1 MATAL
6 PGTMQVI
13 ELREP
18 GGPENLYPATRSVPK
33 VKPGQIVIRVAAA
46 GINRPDVLQ
55 RQGLYKV
62 PEDASD
68 LLGLE
73 AAGTVAAV
81 GDGVTRWS
89 IGDRVCALCHG
100 GGYAEYTAVDARH
113 ALPVPESMKLEHAAA
128 LPEALFTVW
137 ANLFED
143 GELQPEQIALIHG
156 GSSGIGT
163 TAIQMAK
170 AIGARAIVTVGS
182 DDKAQLCTD
191 LGAVHAINY
200 KTHDFVDEVL
210 AITDGHGV
218 HAVLDM
224 VGGDYVNRNLT
235 CLAPQGHHVSIAVL
249 RGHQASID
257 IRRVMGRRLHLT
269 GSLLRPRSPAEKARL
284 CTELSQTIWPYVVEG
299 KIRPVIYET
308 FPLADAA
315 EAHRLMD
322 SGEMHGKLVL
332 TVDH

>member
-1 MATAL
+1 
-6 PGTMQVI
+6 
-13 ELREP
+13 
-18 GGPENLYPATRSVPK
+18 
-33 VKPGQIVIRVAAA
+33 
-46 GINRPDVLQ
+46 
-55 RQGLYKV
+55 
-62 PEDASD
+62 
-68 LLGLE
+68 
-73 AAGTVAAV
+73 
-81 GDGVTRWS
+81 
-89 IGDRVCALCHG
+89 
-100 GGYAEYTAVDARH
+100 
-113 ALPVPESMKLEHAAA
+113 
-128 LPEALFTVW
+128 
-137 ANLFED
+137 
-143 GELQPEQIALIHG
+143 
-156 GSSGIGT
+156 
-163 TAIQMAK
+163 MAK

-210 AITDGHGV
+210 AMTDGHGV

-224 VGGDYVNRNLT
+224 VGGDYVNRNLK

-257 IRRVMGRRLHLT
+257 IRRVMGRRLHLS